1 MISLWSTS
9 RDFSGLTSSH
19 VEKCLKSS
27 SSSLFYSF
35 KMAAKCWRGLPGQFP
50 ECLCECVPESSKFLG
65 GGEGNICSNF
75 NVVPRSHCRYE
86 MTKILDSLQCPK
98 ILKSGVKNQTVPE
111 GRNVGAK
118 LRANG
123 ENMSPMLVR
132 FF

>member
-65 GGEGNICSNF
+65 GGEGNICSNS

-86 MTKILDSLQCPK
+86 MTKI
-98 ILKSGVKNQTVPE
+98 ILKSGVKNPTVPK

-118 LRANG
+118 LRAKWIKNG

-132 FF
+132 FV